1 MPAVELSIAGRV
13 VKGPGEPVRGEIR
26 VAGGRIVE
34 VREGEPASGSAARL
48 IDVGA
53 ACLFPGAIDCHVHS
67 GSTTAEGIRAL
78 TAAAAAGGVT
88 TVIDMPYDVAA
99 PVVSP
104 EILAAKRDRVMAEAI
119 VDVALLGTVRPGTGG
134 TDVGPL
140 VEAGAVGFK
149 LSLFGTDPHRFPR
162 IPDDQ
167 FLEVLA
173 AIREHGSV
181 ACVHAENEE
190 IIKPLLARAREA
202 GDSSPLDHCRSR
214 PPVSETQAVLT
225 ALEYANETQ
234 APLHLCHLS
243 LGRSVDLTRSYAA
256 EGLQVTIETC
266 PHYLCFSEDD
276 MERQGARLKI
286 NPPLRPP
293 AEVAKLWERLSAG
306 RIDVVASDH
315 APWPLS
321 DKTRPAIF
329 DNHSGAPGTE
339 TLVTVLAAG
348 LLARGGDLSTLSQL
362 VAAAPARIFG
372 ISHAKGSLAPGMDA
386 DVMAFDPASP
396 FTLDERALHSN
407 AGWSPYHGMA
417 FPGRVVLTVSRG
429 EVVWDGSRLL
439 GSPGRGRVLQRPRGA
454 PDDG

>member
-1 MPAVELSIAGRV
+1 
-13 VKGPGEPVRGEIR
+13 
-26 VAGGRIVE
+26 
-34 VREGEPASGSAARL
+34 
-48 IDVGA
+48 
-53 ACLFPGAIDCHVHS
+53 
-67 GSTTAEGIRAL
+67 
-78 TAAAAAGGVT
+78 
-88 TVIDMPYDVAA
+88 
-99 PVVSP
+99 
-104 EILAAKRDRVMAEAI
+104 
-119 VDVALLGTVRPGTGG
+119 
-134 TDVGPL
+134 
-140 VEAGAVGFK
+140 
-149 LSLFGTDPHRFPR
+149 
-162 IPDDQ
+162 
-167 FLEVLA
+167 
-173 AIREHGSV
+173 
-181 ACVHAENEE
+181 
-190 IIKPLLARAREA
+190 
-202 GDSSPLDHCRSR
+202 
-214 PPVSETQAVLT
+214 
-225 ALEYANETQ
+225 
-234 APLHLCHLS
+234 
-243 LGRSVDLTRSYAA
+243 
-256 EGLQVTIETC
+256 
-266 PHYLCFSEDD
+266 
-276 MERQGARLKI
+276 
-286 NPPLRPP
+286 
-293 AEVAKLWERLSAG
+293 VAKLWERLSAG